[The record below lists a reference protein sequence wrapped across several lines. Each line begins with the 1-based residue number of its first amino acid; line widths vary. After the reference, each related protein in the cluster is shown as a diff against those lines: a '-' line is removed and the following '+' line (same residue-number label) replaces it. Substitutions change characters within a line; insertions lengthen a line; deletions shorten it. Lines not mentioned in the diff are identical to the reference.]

1 MLNDGEIVK
10 NLVAGESVRI
20 LRAQPLGDM
29 FSILY
34 VGINSNRTGS
44 VVIDSEKLRGLEII
58 GMDGGFTFRGDPG
71 KFKLYA
77 EAERIRSAY
86 QFDPLFA
93 VNCSIID
100 PLPHQVEAVY
110 KYLLPLPN
118 IRFLLADD
126 TGAGK
131 TIMAGILIKE
141 LMLRGL
147 LERVLIVTPGGLTKQ
162 WQEDEMGL
170 KFNISFKLVNRAAF
184 QSDPTIFSSSD
195 RLVTSIDFLRS
206 DDILN
211 VVQETGWDMIIVDEA
226 HKLSAFEYGDKRYVS
241 KRYQV
246 LETLSK
252 KCDHL
257 LLLTATPHRG
267 RKDTFRNLLKLLDE
281 DIFSTDSLVTS
292 RIQEVGRNGANK
304 FFIRRLKE
312 QMRDWNGEPLYKA
325 RHTKTVSYQL
335 TSAEKQLYDRVTE
348 YLTRRRQEARKGCQ
362 HSCVPCTDGHAET
375 AHEFHLC
382 HNKNPAKPLYRPK
395 KPPGRTGSEP
405 QSMETTAETRTG
417 DPVFG
422 RL

>member
-1 MLNDGEIVK
+1 MLKDGEIVK
-10 NLVAGESVRI
+10 NLVAGEPVRI
-20 LRAQPLGDM
+20 LTLQSLGDM
-29 FSILY
+29 FSLRY
-34 VGINSNRTGS
+34 VGINSRRAGS
-44 VVIDSEKLRGLEII
+44 VVIDEERLQSLEVI
-58 GMDGGFTFRGDPG
+58 GTAEGFNFCGDAR

-141 LMLRGL
+141 LMLREL
-147 LERVLIVTPGGLTKQ
+147 LARVLIITPGGLTKQ
-162 WQEDEMGL
+162 WQEDELGL

-184 QSDPTIFSSSD
+184 QSDPAIFSSSD

-206 DDILN
+206 DDILS
-211 VVQETGWDMIIVDEA
+211 VVRETSWDLIIVDEA

-246 LETLSK
+246 LETLSE

-267 RKDTFRNLLKLLDE
+267 RKDTFRNLLKLLDA
-281 DIFSTDSLVTS
+281 DIFSTDSLVTA
-292 RIQEVGRNGANK
+292 RVQEVGKNGANK

-312 QMRDWNGEPLYKA
+312 EMRNWDGAPLFKE
-325 RHTKTVSYQL
+325 RHTKTVLYEL
-335 TSAEKQLYDRVTE
+335 TPDEKRLYDRVTE
-348 YLTRRRQEARKGCQ
+348 YLTTRRREAKQEANIHVSFALMLMHR
-362 HSCVPCTDGHAET
+362 
-375 AHEFHLC
+375 
-382 HNKNPAKPLYRPK
+382 
-395 KPPGRTGSEP
+395 
-405 QSMETTAETRTG
+405 
-417 DPVFG
+417 
-422 RL
+422 RLTSST